1 MSPPVSTGVAVG
13 STEPLT
19 VETDVG
25 EYVKAGGGGDAK
37 SEEDAILDPVTRVE
51 RTVPLPIKST
61 AFEVVV
67 VVCGLIKA
75 RTVPPDTVVEKS

>member
-1 MSPPVSTGVAVG
+1 M
-13 STEPLT
+13 

-37 SEEDAILDPVTRVE
+37 SDDAAILFDATLVARI
-51 RTVPLPIKST
+51 VPLPVRST

-67 VVCGLIKA
+67 LVWGLIRA
-75 RTVPPDTVVEKS
+75 RTVPPDTVVEKSYEGVNDEVPFVG